1 MEQQKNT
8 FTIMKVL
15 NVVAMLALACIVLLI
30 IATPLDV
37 ENQVLFGVSGV
48 ILSLIVGRIQ
58 TPWARLVLLMM
69 SVVIST
75 RYLAWRATDTLV
87 YSTPLETIL
96 GIGLLLAEV
105 YAWIILVLG
114 FIQTVWPLDRK
125 IVPLPEDTR
134 LWPTVDVYV
143 PTYNESLAIVQDTVL
158 AALNLDYPKD
168 KLRVYLLD
176 DGRRPE
182 FGAFASAAGVGY
194 ITRNDNKHAKAGN
207 LNNAMK
213 VTKGELICIF
223 DCDHVATRMF
233 LQATVGAFIK
243 EPNLALLQTPHHFY
257 SPDPFERNLH
267 TSIDM
272 PGEGELFYGPVQKG
286 NDFWNAAFFCGSCAV
301 IRRKALDETNGFAV
315 ETVTE
320 DAHTALKLQRMGWDT
335 AFLAIPLAAGLAT
348 ERLSLHI
355 GQRARWA
362 RGMCQIFRVDNPLF
376 GKGLKLGQRLC
387 YLNAMLHF
395 QFPLPRFVFITA
407 PLAYLLFGLNII
419 AASPELL
426 LAYALPH
433 LFHALYTNSILQGR
447 HRYSFWGEIYETVL
461 AFALIRPTL
470 ASLWD
475 PSKGKFN
482 VTEKGGLLRD
492 GYFDYEAVRPH
503 LVTLALLIAGI
514 TWGAVRMV
522 FNEDFAIQPF
532 VLGLNLVWA
541 GLNVIILL
549 AAVAVAREAKQIRN
563 TVRVDISL
571 PAVLYLSNG
580 RTLRSETYDL
590 SMGGMRLKN
599 PLGAAIQDTMVEEVE
614 INFDG
619 KALLFPVS
627 TVTSDNQYLRF
638 HFRDLPIRQRKKLV
652 NVVMGRADA
661 WVPDHEHPADN
672 PFKSFGG
679 VLRAVMGLF
688 SPEAASNSGWL
699 RWRRSLFGSWKFR
712 IVLVTIIGL
721 GVAIVAN
728 RAWAEEGQFDQTI
741 SFSDAG
747 FFGPISVSG
756 NGNDI
761 GVHFSIRKDE
771 VAAAASLKLS
781 ISYPQSQFPKDSY
794 LEVSLNGQ
802 HLQNIELDTFSAD
815 GFTSDITLQPAL
827 IVSENDLTF
836 RIVGQEF
843 LTCNS
848 EDVTAQKRNEVIIDN
863 NSSIQLQLLRL
874 SRPNNLADFPE
885 PFFDAGMMREV
896 SIPMIIAD
904 DASEKIYESSA
915 VVASYFGSLAR
926 FRKVDFPVVNSSLPE
941 QNAIAFVVGNNLAGI
956 SLPEVTGPEIRIINN
971 PLSPLYKVLLVM
983 GRSGLEVKQ
992 AANYL
997 VSGAAMVGE
1006 QQPAKLI
1013 QIAERKPHDAP
1024 NWVATDKPVRLGDLT
1039 HESALIA
1046 KGIYHGTNE
1055 VNFRAPPDIF
1065 RWRNKPMKMEVQYL
1079 FPEGDWL
1086 DERRSKLSVTLNGKY
1101 LTSLPVNSVGVWA
1114 SIMHLFG
1121 NDIRQQRAVL
1131 EIPPYLLYGENKLE
1145 FYFDLRVHPDSD
1157 CQQALGSNIV
1167 SRVLPTSTIDFSGS
1181 EHFTALPNLSYFVS
1195 SGFPFTRMA
1204 DLADTLVVLPSRP
1217 TLNEVQAFLELMARM
1232 GRSTGLPAYKVT
1244 VQQGVN
1250 ITNSAVDKDVLVV
1263 GETGK
1268 IAPVFASS
1276 PFEVSNGKLSLA
1288 QSSLSN
1294 TWRTIVSGDWS
1305 RQEKSAKRQLDGQEQ
1320 FSGIASFLSPLNKTR
1335 VVVAATDT
1343 ETANLPTLVGDL
1355 ALPQAAKN
1363 AKGDLLVFNAHQ
1375 LKAFRVGAL
1384 NGSGEMTWDMSLRW
1398 YFGQHVLLLLVLMLG
1413 GILLTATLIYP
1424 ILHRHAQQRLQHKAE
1439 KQDYE

>member
-1 MEQQKNT
+1 MEKQNKT
-8 FTIMKVL
+8 FTPIKAL
-15 NVVAMLALACIVLLI
+15 NFVAILAFACIVLLI
-30 IATPLDV
+30 VTTPLDV
-37 ENQVLFGVSGV
+37 ENQTLFGISGL
-48 ILSLIVGRIQ
+48 ILALIVGRIQ
-58 TPWARLVLLMM
+58 TSWARLVLLLM

-75 RYLAWRATDTLV
+75 RYLCWRATDTLV

-96 GIGLLLAEV
+96 GVGLLLAEV

-114 FIQTVWPLDRK
+114 FIQTVWPLERK
-125 IVPLPEDTR
+125 IVPLPEDTS

-194 ITRNDNKHAKAGN
+194 ITRNDNNHAKAGN

-213 VTKGELICIF
+213 VTNGELICIF

-233 LQATVGAFIK
+233 LQATVGAFLK
-243 EPNLALLQTPHHFY
+243 EPKLALLQTPHHFY

-301 IRRKALDETNGFAV
+301 IRRTALDETEGFAV
-315 ETVTE
+315 QTVTE
-320 DAHTALKLQRMGWDT
+320 DAHTALKLQRKGWDT
-335 AFLAIPLAAGLAT
+335 AFLGIPLAAGLAT

-362 RGMCQIFRVDNPLF
+362 RGMCQIFRVDNPLL

-387 YLNAMLHF
+387 YLNAMMHF
-395 QFPLPRFVFITA
+395 QFPLPRFVFVTA

-447 HRYSFWGEIYETVL
+447 YRYSFWGEIYETVL

-470 ASLWD
+470 AALWD

-514 TWGAVRMV
+514 LWGGVRMV

-549 AAVAVAREAKQIRN
+549 AAVAVAREAKQVRN

-571 PAVLYLSNG
+571 PAVLYMANG
-580 RTLRSETYDL
+580 RTLRSETCDL

-599 PLGAAIQDTMVEEVE
+599 PLGSSIQDTMVEEVE
-614 INFDG
+614 ISFDG

-627 TVTSDNQYLRF
+627 TVSTDNQYLRF

-661 WVPDHEHPADN
+661 WVADHEHPADN

-688 SPEAASNSGWL
+688 SSGSTNSGWL

-712 IVLVTIIGL
+712 LALITVIGL
-721 GVAIVAN
+721 AVAIVAN
-728 RAWAEEGQFDQTI
+728 RAWAAEGQFDQTI
-741 SFSDAG
+741 SFRDAG

-794 LEVSLNGQ
+794 LEVMLNGQ

-815 GFTSDITLQPAL
+815 GFTADIKLQPAL

-836 RIVGQEF
+836 RIIGQESITCTTED
-843 LTCNS
+843 LT
-848 EDVTAQKRNEVIIDN
+848 EQHRNEVIIDN
-863 NSSIQLQLLRL
+863 NSAIDLQLLRL
-874 SRPNNLADFPE
+874 SRPNNLRDFPE
-885 PFFDAGMMREV
+885 PFFDAGMMRQV
-896 SIPMIIAD
+896 SIPMVITD
-904 DASEKIYESSA
+904 DATAEVYESSA

-926 FRKVDFPVVNSSLPE
+926 FRKVSFPVVNNSLPN
-941 QNAIAFVVGNNLAGI
+941 QNAIAFVVGNKLAGI
-956 SLPEVTGPEIRIINN
+956 TLPAVNGPELRVINN
-971 PLSPLYKVLLVM
+971 PLTPLYKVLLVM
-983 GRSGLEVKQ
+983 GRNATELKQ
-992 AANYL
+992 AADYL
-997 VSGAAMVGE
+997 VSGAEMAGDHQLVTPISI
-1006 QQPAKLI
+1006 PA
-1013 QIAERKPHDAP
+1013 RKANDAP
-1024 NWVATDKPVRLGDLT
+1024 NWVATGKQVKLGELT
-1039 HESALIA
+1039 DEFSLTA
-1046 KGIYHGTNE
+1046 KGIYHGANE

-1065 RWRNKPMKMEVQYL
+1065 RWRNKPMKMEIQYL

-1114 SIMHLFG
+1114 SVMHLLG
-1121 NDIRQQRAVL
+1121 NDIRQQRATI

-1157 CQQALGSNIV
+1157 CQQTIGTNII
-1167 SRVLPTSTIDFSGS
+1167 SRVLPSSTIDFSGS

-1204 DLADTLVVLPSRP
+1204 DLSETLVMLPTKP
-1217 TLNEVQAFLELMARM
+1217 ANDEVQAFLELMARM
-1232 GRSTGLPAYKVT
+1232 GQSTGLPAYRVS
-1244 VQQGVN
+1244 VQQGFD
-1250 ITNSAVDKDVLVV
+1250 ISAEAKDKDVLVV
-1263 GETGK
+1263 GTTEH
-1268 IAPVFASS
+1268 IAPTLTSS
-1276 PFEVSNGKLSLA
+1276 QFEVANNKLSLTP
-1288 QSSLSN
+1288 SSLTN
-1294 TWRTIVSGDWS
+1294 TWSNIIGGDWG
-1305 RQEKSAKRQLDGQEQ
+1305 RQEKSAKRQLDGQET
-1320 FSGIASFLSPLNKTR
+1320 FSGVVSYLSAQNSSR
-1335 VVVAATDT
+1335 VFVVATDSD
-1343 ETANLPTLVGDL
+1343 ANHLPTVVEDL
-1355 ALPQAAKN
+1355 SSPQAAK
-1363 AKGDLLVFNAHQ
+1363 AARGDLLVFNAHQ
-1375 LKAFRVGAL
+1375 LKAFRVGPQ
-1384 NGSGEMTWDMSLRW
+1384 NGSGEMSWDMSLRW
-1398 YFGQHVLLLLVLMLG
+1398 YFGRHVLLLLVLMLG
-1413 GILLTATLIYP
+1413 GILLAATLIYP
-1424 ILHRHAQQRLQHKAE
+1424 ILRRHAHERLQKVE
-1439 KQDYE
+1439 KQDHE

>member
-1 MEQQKNT
+1 MEQQAKT
-8 FTIMKVL
+8 FSWLKVWNFIAVIAL
-15 NVVAMLALACIVLLI
+15 LFIVVLIVT
-30 IATPLDV
+30 TPLDM
-37 ENQVLFGVSGV
+37 ENQTLFAVSGIILCLV
-48 ILSLIVGRIQ
+48 IGRIQ
-58 TPWARLVLLMM
+58 SPWARLVLLMV

-75 RYLAWRATDTLV
+75 RYLYWRATDTLV
-87 YSTPLETIL
+87 YSTALETVL

-105 YAWIILVLG
+105 YAWLILVLG
-114 FIQTVWPLDRK
+114 FFQTVWPLDRK
-125 IVPLPEDTR
+125 IVPLPVDSS

-194 ITRNDNKHAKAGN
+194 ITRNDNNHAKAGN

-213 VTKGELICIF
+213 LTNGELICIF

-233 LQATVGAFIK
+233 LQATVGAFLK
-243 EPNLALLQTPHHFY
+243 EPKLALLQTPHHFY

-267 TSIDM
+267 TAIDM

-301 IRRKALDETNGFAV
+301 IRRTALNDTNGFATQ
-315 ETVTE
+315 TVTE
-320 DAHTALKLQRMGWDT
+320 DAHTALQLQRKGWDT
-335 AFLAIPLAAGLAT
+335 AFLDIPLAAGLAT

-376 GKGLKLGQRLC
+376 GKGLKFGQRLC
-387 YLNAMLHF
+387 YLNAMMHF

-433 LFHALYTNSILQGR
+433 LFHAMYTNSILQGR
-447 HRYSFWGEIYETVL
+447 YRYSFWGEIYETVL

-492 GYFDYEAVRPH
+492 GYFDYEAVKPH
-503 LVTLALLIAGI
+503 LVTVALLIAGI
-514 TWGAVRMV
+514 SWGAVRMV
-522 FNEDFAIQPF
+522 FSEDFAIQPF
-532 VLGLNLVWA
+532 VLGLNLMWA

-549 AAVAVAREAKQIRN
+549 AAVAVAREAKQVRN
-563 TVRVDISL
+563 TVRVNIAL

-580 RTLRSETYDL
+580 YTLRSQTCDL
-590 SMGGMRLKN
+590 SMGGIRLKN
-599 PLGAAIQDTMVEEVE
+599 PAAAAMKDAVVEEIE

-627 TVTSDNQYLRF
+627 AVSSDAEFLRF

-661 WVPDHEHPADN
+661 WVADHQHPADN
-672 PFKSFGG
+672 PFRSFGY
-679 VLRAVMGLF
+679 VLKAVMSLF
-688 SPEAASNSGWL
+688 SSGASNTGWL

-712 IVLVTIIGL
+712 LAFIALTGL
-721 GVAIVAN
+721 AVAIVAN
-728 RAWAEEGQFDQTI
+728 RAWAADAPVTEQITLQ
-741 SFSDAG
+741 DAG
-747 FFGPISVSG
+747 FFGPVSVSG

-761 GVHFSIRKDE
+761 GAHFSIRKDE
-771 VAAAASLKLS
+771 VATAASLKLS
-781 ISYPQSQFPKDSY
+781 LSYPESQFPKDTF
-794 LEVSLNGQ
+794 LEVLLNGQ

-815 GFTSDITLQPAL
+815 GFTTDIPLQPAL

-836 RIVGQEF
+836 RISGQESITCTTED
-843 LTCNS
+843 LT
-848 EDVTAQKRNEVIIDN
+848 AKHHNEVLIDN
-863 NSSIQLQLLRL
+863 QSAISLTLLRL
-874 SRPNNLADFPE
+874 ARPNNLADFPA
-885 PFFDAGMMREV
+885 PFFDSGMMR
-896 SIPMIIAD
+896 SATIPIVLANN
-904 DASEKIYESSA
+904 ASEQVYESSA
-915 VVASYFGSLAR
+915 IVASYFGSLAR
-926 FRKVDFPVVNSSLPE
+926 FRVVNFPVVNDSLPE
-941 QNAIAFVVGNNLAGI
+941 QNAIAFVIGNQLAGMT
-956 SLPEVTGPEIRIINN
+956 LAPATGPELRLVNN
-971 PLSPLYKVLLVM
+971 PLTPMYKVLVVM
-983 GRSGLEVKQ
+983 GRNGAELKQ
-992 AANYL
+992 AAEYL
-997 VSGAAMVGE
+997 VSGAAMSGE
-1006 QQPAKLI
+1006 QQLVHPINLPARV
-1013 QIAERKPHDAP
+1013 ANDAP
-1024 NWVATDKPVRLGDLT
+1024 NWVATGKRITLGELTDDLSLT
-1039 HESALIA
+1039 A
-1046 KGIYHGTNE
+1046 KGIYHGANE

-1079 FPEGDWL
+1079 FPEGEWL

-1114 SIMHLFG
+1114 SVMHLLG
-1121 NDIRQQRAVL
+1121 NDIRQQRAII

-1157 CQQALGSNIV
+1157 CQQTIGSNII
-1167 SRVLPTSTIDFSGS
+1167 SRVLPSSTIDFSGS

-1204 DLADTLVVLPSRP
+1204 DLSQTLVVLPAAPANSEIE
-1217 TLNEVQAFLELMARM
+1217 TFLGLMARM
-1232 GRSTGLPAYKVT
+1232 GQSTGLPAYKVA
-1244 VQQGVN
+1244 VQRGFDR
-1250 ITNSAVDKDVLVV
+1250 SPAMKDKDVLVV
-1263 GETGK
+1263 GATQS
-1268 IAPVFASS
+1268 VASS
-1276 PFEVSNGKLSLA
+1276 FSGSQFYAAGDKVSLMP
-1288 QSSLSN
+1288 SSFSSSWN
-1294 TWRTIVSGDWS
+1294 NFIAGDWG
-1305 RQEKSAKRQLDGQEQ
+1305 RQEKSAKRQLDGQQ
-1320 FSGIASFLSPLNKTR
+1320 GFSGVLSFLSPLNSQR
-1335 VVVAATDT
+1335 VVVVATDSQIT
-1343 ETANLPTLVGDL
+1343 Q
-1355 ALPQAAKN
+1355 LPQLVKALASPQASKI
-1363 AKGDLLVFNAHQ
+1363 AHGDLLVVNGQQ
-1375 LKAFRVGAL
+1375 LKAFRVGPT
-1384 NGSGEMTWDMSLRW
+1384 NGSGAMSWDMSLRW
-1398 YFGQHVLLLLVLMLG
+1398 YFGRHVLLLLVLMLG
-1413 GILLTATLIYP
+1413 GILLGATLLYP
-1424 ILHRHAQQRLQHKAE
+1424 TLRRHAHERLSKVEPQHHE
-1439 KQDYE
+1439 

>member
-1 MEQQKNT
+1 MEQQAKT
-8 FTIMKVL
+8 FSWLKVW
-15 NVVAMLALACIVLLI
+15 NVIAVVALLCIVLLI
-30 IATPLDV
+30 VTTPLDM
-37 ENQVLFGVSGV
+37 ENQTLFAVSGIILCLV
-48 ILSLIVGRIQ
+48 IGRIQ
-58 TPWARLVLLMM
+58 SPWARLVLLMV

-75 RYLAWRATDTLV
+75 RYLFWRATDTLV
-87 YSTPLETIL
+87 YSTPLETVL

-105 YAWIILVLG
+105 YAWLILVLG
-114 FIQTVWPLDRK
+114 FFQTVWPLDRK
-125 IVPLPEDTR
+125 IVPLPADSN

-143 PTYNESLAIVQDTVL
+143 PTYNESLSIVQDTVL

-194 ITRNDNKHAKAGN
+194 ITRSDNNHAKAGN

-213 VTKGELICIF
+213 LTSGELICIF

-233 LQATVGAFIK
+233 LQATVGAFLK
-243 EPNLALLQTPHHFY
+243 EPKLALLQTPHHFY

-267 TSIDM
+267 TAIDM

-301 IRRKALDETNGFAV
+301 IRRTALDETNGFATQ
-315 ETVTE
+315 TVTE
-320 DAHTALKLQRMGWDT
+320 DAHTALQLQRKGWDT
-335 AFLAIPLAAGLAT
+335 AFLDIPLAAGLAT

-376 GKGLKLGQRLC
+376 GKGLKFGQRLC
-387 YLNAMLHF
+387 YLNAMMHF

-447 HRYSFWGEIYETVL
+447 YRYSFWGEIYETVL

-492 GYFDYEAVRPH
+492 GYFDYDAVRPH
-503 LVTLALLIAGI
+503 LVTLALLLAGI
-514 TWGAVRMV
+514 SWGAVRMV
-522 FNEDFAIQPF
+522 FSEDFAIQPF

-549 AAVAVAREAKQIRN
+549 AAVAVAREAKQVRN
-563 TVRVDISL
+563 TVRVNIEL

-580 RTLRSETYDL
+580 YTLRSRTCDL
-590 SMGGMRLKN
+590 SMGGIRLKN
-599 PLGAAIQDTMVEEVE
+599 PMANVMKDAVVEEIE

-627 TVTSDNQYLRF
+627 SVSSDSEYLRF
-638 HFRDLPIRQRKKLV
+638 HFRELPIRQRKKLV

-661 WVPDHEHPADN
+661 WVADHQHPADN
-672 PFKSFGG
+672 PLRSFGG
-679 VLRAVMGLF
+679 VLKAVMGLF
-688 SPEAASNSGWL
+688 SSGASNTGWL

-712 IVLVTIIGL
+712 LAFIALTGL
-721 GVAIVAN
+721 AVAIVAN
-728 RAWAEEGQFDQTI
+728 RAWAAEAPMTQQITLQ
-741 SFSDAG
+741 DAG

-761 GVHFSIRKDE
+761 GAHFSIRKDE
-771 VAAAASLKLS
+771 VATAASLKLS
-781 ISYPQSQFPKDSY
+781 LSYPESQFPKDTF
-794 LEVSLNGQ
+794 LEVLLNGQ
-802 HLQNIELDTFSAD
+802 HLQHIELDTFSAD
-815 GFTSDITLQPAL
+815 GFTTDIPLQPAL

-836 RIVGQEF
+836 RISGQESITCTTED
-843 LTCNS
+843 LTA
-848 EDVTAQKRNEVIIDN
+848 THRNEVLIDN
-863 NSSIQLQLLRL
+863 QSAISLQLLRL
-874 SRPNNLADFPE
+874 ARPNNLRDFPA
-885 PFFDAGMMREV
+885 PFFDSGMMR
-896 SIPMIIAD
+896 SATIPMVLPSN
-904 DASEKIYESSA
+904 ASGQAYESSA
-915 VVASYFGSLAR
+915 IVASYFGSLAR
-926 FRKVDFPVVNSSLPE
+926 FRSVHFPVVNDNLPE
-941 QNAIAFVVGNNLAGI
+941 QNTIAFVVGNQLAGMT
-956 SLPEVTGPEIRIINN
+956 LAPVTGPELRLINN
-971 PLSPLYKVLLVM
+971 PLSPMYKVLVVM
-983 GRSGLEVKQ
+983 GRDGAELKQ
-992 AANYL
+992 AAEYL
-997 VSGAAMVGE
+997 VSGAPLAGE
-1006 QQPAKLI
+1006 QQVVQPITLPQRVAN
-1013 QIAERKPHDAP
+1013 DAP
-1024 NWVATDKPVRLGDLT
+1024 NWVATGKRVMLGELTDDLSLT
-1039 HESALIA
+1039 A
-1046 KGIYHGTNE
+1046 KGIYHGANE

-1079 FPEGDWL
+1079 FPEGEWL

-1114 SIMHLFG
+1114 SVMHLLG
-1121 NDIRQQRAVL
+1121 NDIRQQRAII

-1157 CQQALGSNIV
+1157 CQQTIGSNII
-1167 SRVLPTSTIDFSGS
+1167 SRVLPSSSIDFSGS

-1204 DLADTLVVLPSRP
+1204 DLAQTLVMLPAKPANS
-1217 TLNEVQAFLELMARM
+1217 EVETFLGLMARM
-1232 GRSTGLPAYKVT
+1232 GQSTGLPAYKVA
-1244 VQQGVN
+1244 VQRGFDR
-1250 ITNSAVDKDVLVV
+1250 TPMMKDKDVLVV
-1263 GETGK
+1263 GATQSV
-1268 IAPVFASS
+1268 AASFSGS
-1276 PFEVSNGKLSLA
+1276 PFYVAGDKVSLTPSSFSSSWNNILA
-1288 QSSLSN
+1288 
-1294 TWRTIVSGDWS
+1294 GDWG
-1305 RQEKSAKRQLDGQEQ
+1305 RQEKSAKRQLDGQAG
-1320 FSGIASFLSPLNKTR
+1320 FTGVLSFLSPLNSQR
-1335 VVVAATDT
+1335 VVVVATDGQ
-1343 ETANLPTLVGDL
+1343 A
-1355 ALPQAAKN
+1355 AQLPQLVTALASPQASKI
-1363 AKGDLLVFNAHQ
+1363 AHGDLLVVNGQQ
-1375 LKAFRVGAL
+1375 LKAFRVGPT
-1384 NGSGEMTWDMSLRW
+1384 NGSGAMSWDMSLRW
-1398 YFGQHVLLLLVLMLG
+1398 YFGRHVLLLLVLMLG
-1413 GILLTATLIYP
+1413 GILLGATLLYP
-1424 ILHRHAQQRLQHKAE
+1424 LLRRHADERLSKVETQHHE
-1439 KQDYE
+1439 